1 MLTDREIIISII
13 KSFETQR
20 NDLLKCRNIRDLETL
35 KDLEIDLST
44 VIYHQIW
51 NMKDILFKAMGFQKL
66 EDTLDKWDSISY
78 TYEFDEYF
86 EKWQDKEITSEQ
98 FADGVI
104 KYHKLVY
111 ETN

>member
-20 NDLLKCRNIRDLETL
+20 DDLLKCRDIRDLETL
-35 KDLEIDLST
+35 KDFEIDVSAI
-44 VIYHQIW
+44 IYYQIW
-51 NMKDILFKAMGFQKL
+51 EMKNILFKAMGFQKL
-66 EDTLDKWDSISY
+66 EDTLDKWDSSSY

-98 FADGVI
+98 FADGI
-104 KYHKLVY
+104 LDYQKMLF
-111 ETN
+111 N